1 MAQVNNRGQG
11 KVSLPARFVTAW
23 HGKLGSCCC
32 CCSTDYYSVVRRA
45 VRVAVTPMM
54 MLERSTQSIASARAW
69 GAKGKEK
76 HESLT

>member
-1 MAQVNNRGQG
+1 M
-11 KVSLPARFVTAW
+11 
-23 HGKLGSCCC
+23 
-32 CCSTDYYSVVRRA
+32 
-45 VRVAVTPMM
+45 RVAVTPMM